1 MDGVLLRQSF
11 KKMREREAELL
22 EIERQKQEK
31 KAAKEKEKKEREA
44 EKERKKKEKEAEK
57 ERRLQERTLKRG
69 RGQNTRQKCT
79 KMIVDSEELDGSG
92 DEHEEYYRECGTRY
106 EEDGQLWIGCDGGC
120 EGWYHVI
127 CVGIDEENLPE
138 DFYCDKCSH

>member
-1 MDGVLLRQSF
+1 
-11 KKMREREAELL
+11 MREREAELL

-31 KAAKEKEKKEREA
+31 KAAKEKKKKEREA

-57 ERRLQERTLKRG
+57 ERRLQERTVKRG

-92 DEHEEYYRECGTRY
+92 DEYEEYYCGECGTRY

-138 DFYCDKCSH
+138 DLL